1 MPPRKPLTARQ
12 TLSAELRAYHR
23 MEEADKRAAASAL
36 KKIAAGLKRE
46 CARIDKEID
55 ALQHQRYAA
64 QTRTWKAENLI
75 KKDVTTKNKGRA
87 HRIAILESRLAAL

>member
-1 MPPRKPLTARQ
+1 MPQKPLNARQ
-12 TLSAELRAYHR
+12 TLSAELRAYRR
-23 MEEADKRAAASAL
+23 MEDADKRAAASAL

-64 QTRTWKAENLI
+64 QTRTRKEEGQIL
-75 KKDVTTKNKGRA
+75 KDLNCKMKGREK
-87 HRIAILESRLAAL
+87 RMAILESRLAAL